1 MIASL
6 KPFFRFFVF
15 LLLIPV
21 SLAGLVFLV
30 LVAANWFDEALDP
43 QTEIWLK
50 PTVASVPP
58 AENAYFALISLDAQV
73 DEPRMAG
80 INVVAAY
87 RRIAAE
93 STSLDKE
100 SVEARYAAARRDIL
114 KPAEVSLDELK
125 KCAEDCYRQLRDD
138 RQQLQQLAK
147 KFATQRQRYAAMLD
161 MPAYS
166 EETVFDY
173 AAPALRAGFDFRL
186 GLLYLGDVVDLLEHG
201 ETLAAYEQW
210 ARYQMFWERV
220 AAGSQSLIG
229 VVLATANIQRG
240 QLLLGQ
246 MLAMHPE
253 SRAVARRLA
262 LPALEQSAGLQKA
275 WGRAVIGEFHH
286 FAEVMTKLEHS
297 TARDGTT
304 MEKTRN
310 IFLKTN
316 ASINLA
322 RRMNEHEISPA
333 AWPLAD
339 HPQQAGIDQDDICQT
354 FWRASI
360 LRNPIGQIMACVSD
374 PKHSRQKYLDRIKLA
389 TEEALAL
396 RVRLTA
402 D

>member
-1 MIASL
+1 MTASL

-21 SLAGLVFLV
+21 SLAGLAFAM
-30 LVAANWFDEALDP
+30 LVAANWFDEPLDA

-50 PTVASVPP
+50 PTAASVPP

-73 DEPRMAG
+73 DDPHTAG

-87 RRIAAE
+87 RGIAAANESANKE
-93 STSLDKE
+93 ST
-100 SVEARYAAARRDIL
+100 EARYAAARRDIL
-114 KPAEVSLDELK
+114 KPAEASLDELK

-138 RQQLQQLAK
+138 RQQMHQLAK

-166 EETVFDY
+166 EETVFDH
-173 AAPALRAGFDFRL
+173 AAPAFRAGFDFRL

-201 ETLAAYEQW
+201 DALAAYTQW
-210 ARYQMFWERV
+210 TRYQMFWERA
-220 AAGSQSLIG
+220 AAGSQSLLG
-229 VVLATANIQRG
+229 VVSATANIQRG

-246 MLAMHPE
+246 MLSIHPE
-253 SRAVARRLA
+253 SRAIARRLA
-262 LPALEQSAGLQKA
+262 LPALEQSAGLEKA
-275 WGRAVIGEFHH
+275 WGRTVIGEFHY

-316 ASINLA
+316 ESINLA

-339 HPQQAGIDQDDICQT
+339 YPQQAGIDQDDICQT
-354 FWRASI
+354 FWRVSM

-374 PKHSRQKYLDRIKLA
+374 PKHSRQKYLDRIKVA
-389 TEEALAL
+389 TKEALAL
-396 RVRLTA
+396 RARLAA